1 MFNFRVQ
8 YRLKSV
14 SMDVTAEITVYAKSS
29 EAAADKAAEQLQRQ
43 YPDAQVTIRNVTQI
57 TFGYF

>member
-8 YRLKSV
+8 YRLKSG
-14 SMDVTAEITVYAKSS
+14 SMDVTAEITIYAESS
-29 EAAADKAAEQLQRQ
+29 EAAADKAAAQLQQ
-43 YPDAQVTIRNVTQI
+43 HYPDASVIIRNVTQI